1 MEAGLVLQHSGI
13 GEQPDLLPLQ
23 AVRANLTWARQV
35 LKLASGVGS
44 LISWRSKP
52 GSGLPS
58 SWWSI
63 RFCTR
68 LLLLRLRNTSS
79 PAALM
84 SLTAGITL
92 VKCPTTAHTLTILSG
107 ATVLTDFNL
116 NISLLQLFGHGLQG
130 KHITWIKSMFCW
142 TDLSTCKATWFNLL
156 VAQQYGSTRTAIM
169 AYYHCGH
176 FAASCCPSLPSPPSD
191 HLSYHQSTISWSHI
205 GVIDC
210 TIACLIQ
217 KTQASG

>member
-1 MEAGLVLQHSGI
+1 MNAGLVLQHYGT
-13 GEQPDLLPLQ
+13 GEQPELLPLQ
-23 AVRANLTWARQV
+23 AVRVNLTWTRQV

-44 LISWRSKP
+44 LLSWISKP

-63 RFCTR
+63 RFCNR

-92 VKCPTTAHTLTILSG
+92 VRCPTTAQTLTILPG

-116 NISLLQLFGHGLQG
+116 NISLLQLFGHGLQC
-130 KHITWIKSMFCW
+130 KHNTWLKSMFCW
-142 TDLSTCKATWFNLL
+142 TDLSTFKVTRFNVL
-156 VAQQYGSTRTAIM
+156 VAQNHGSTRKNNHGILSLWSRCCLLLPILAQPTIELTS
-169 AYYHCGH
+169 HTTNRQSHGV
-176 FAASCCPSLPSPPSD
+176 ASA
-191 HLSYHQSTISWSHI
+191 LSIARSH
-205 GVIDC
+205 
-210 TIACLIQ
+210 A
-217 KTQASG
+217 